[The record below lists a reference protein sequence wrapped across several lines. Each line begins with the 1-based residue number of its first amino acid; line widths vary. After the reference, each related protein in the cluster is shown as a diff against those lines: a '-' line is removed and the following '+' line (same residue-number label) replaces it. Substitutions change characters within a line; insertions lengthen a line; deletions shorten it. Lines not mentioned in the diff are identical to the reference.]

1 MLKTEAVTND
11 ELVMLR
17 GISYV
22 FSILSYLQD
31 EPFCRKC
38 NSFVEVFESV
48 QDKFI
53 EIEKTVNKNRDMPQ
67 EIRKL
72 LKDIYVFLANLK
84 IPDNPIKQK
93 KLGNCNL
100 PRGVCFAKSSLEF
113 YERLG
118 EIISK
123 KEGNSVNE

>member
-1 MLKTEAVTND
+1 MLKTEAVENN
-11 ELVMLR
+11 ELIMLR
-17 GISYV
+17 VISYV

-31 EPFCRKC
+31 EPFCKKC

-53 EIEKTVNKNRDMPQ
+53 EIEKTVNKNREIPQ

-72 LKDIYVFLANLK
+72 LKGIYSFLANLK
-84 IPDNPIKQK
+84 IPDNPIRQK
-93 KLGNCNL
+93 KSGNCNL
-100 PRGVCFAKSSLEF
+100 PQGICFAKSSLEF
-113 YERLG
+113 YKRLG

-123 KEGNSVNE
+123 KEENPINE